1 MSLVD
6 GSQLEQA
13 EKLIDKNKCIFILG
27 AGRSG
32 LMARGFAMR
41 LVHIG
46 YTVYVI
52 GETITPSIQA
62 GDVLVSV
69 SGSGKTAIACIK
81 GGVKAI
87 ELTFTAPS
95 ADELIKQLNE
105 EFANDS
111 EVIVGTGTV
120 LDAIT
125 ARVAIMAGAEFIVSP
140 AFDRETAFICNEY
153 QIPYLPGCMTINE
166 IKSALRYGADVVKV
180 FPGSSVGKEFV
191 QAFKAPL
198 LFGNVMPTGGVNLE
212 NMHEWFD
219 LGVVAVG
226 AGSDL
231 TGAAAVGDFDSVT
244 KRAKDYHQEYLRI
257 KN

>member
-1 MSLVD
+1 MQKVD
-6 GSQLEQA
+6 TLSR
-13 EKLIDKNKCIFILG
+13 LG
-27 AGRSG
+27 A
-32 LMARGFAMR
+32 
-41 LVHIG
+41 
-46 YTVYVI
+46 
-52 GETITPSIQA
+52 A
-62 GDVLVSV
+62 GVVSV
-69 SGSGKTAIACIK
+69 VRGESKEIAYKTAIACIK

-105 EFANDS
+105 EFENDS
-111 EVIVGTGTV
+111 EVIVGAGTV

-125 ARVAIMAGAEFIVSP
+125 ARVAIMAGAKFIVSP

-191 QAFKAPL
+191 KAIKAPL
-198 LFGNVMPTGGVNLE
+198 PFVNVMPTGGVNLE

>member
-1 MSLVD
+1 M
-6 GSQLEQA
+6 
-13 EKLIDKNKCIFILG
+13 IDKNKRIFILG

-69 SGSGKTAIACIK
+69 SGSGKTGSVLNPSKKAKETGAALISVTSDQHSPLGQIGDATIVVSVVRGESKEIAYKTAIACIK

-105 EFANDS
+105 EFSNDS
-111 EVIVGTGTV
+111 EVIVGAGTV

-125 ARVAIMAGAEFIVSP
+125 ARVVIMAGAKFIVSP
-140 AFDRETAFICNEY
+140 TFDRKTAFICNEY
-153 QIPYLPGCMTINE
+153 QIFLIYQ
-166 IKSALRYGADVVKV
+166 DV
-180 FPGSSVGKEFV
+180 
-191 QAFKAPL
+191 
-198 LFGNVMPTGGVNLE
+198 
-212 NMHEWFD
+212 
-219 LGVVAVG
+219 
-226 AGSDL
+226 
-231 TGAAAVGDFDSVT
+231 
-244 KRAKDYHQEYLRI
+244 
-257 KN
+257 